1 MSQPIPLQLIRQARS
16 GAPHAADSL
25 MRQLNPQVTRT
36 AGFYARSTGLDRDDL
51 CQEMR
56 LGILLGLQQVD
67 LEIGDPLYY
76 LCLRGRWR
84 VLEFIRRARDE
95 RKTQPLDTD
104 PVCSKRTDASAYPRW
119 IVDRLGGS
127 LPPRQQF
134 ILDGLLAGARQDEMA
149 SVLGCTPANIAYH
162 VRCIRQQYQ
171 QIAADA

>member
-1 MSQPIPLQLIRQARS
+1 
-16 GAPHAADSL
+16 
-25 MRQLNPQVTRT
+25 MRQLNPQVMRT
-36 AGFYARSTGLDRDDL
+36 AGFYSRSTGLDRDDL

-84 VLEFIRRARDE
+84 VLEFIRRSRDQ
-95 RKTQPLDTD
+95 RKTQPLAVD
-104 PVCSKRTDASAYPRW
+104 PACGTRTDAFAYAHW

-149 SVLGCTPANIAYH
+149 NVLGCTPANVAYH
-162 VRCIRQQYQ
+162 VRRIREQYQ